1 MSAAPVDIDA
11 PVGSYLVHS
20 GPVTQPG
27 VTFGQ
32 VQDVL
37 ASIASITAAPLVISV
52 ARNIRLTVSA
62 P

>member
-1 MSAAPVDIDA
+1 MRAAPVDIDA
-11 PVGSYLVHS
+11 PVACYLVHS
-20 GPVTQPG
+20 GPVMQPG

-37 ASIASITAAPLVISV
+37 AFIASIAAAPLALSV
-52 ARNIRLTVSA
+52 ARNIRLTVGA